1 MIALVAIF
9 WIIVTTVVGYVAIVA
24 VLSEYGNSTRGWF
37 STVVSHSLEGLEKTD
52 TWTLLI
58 VNVVVVIGTQIL
70 FLLPV
75 FRFKPELGGRK
86 SLRTSMVVAGFG
98 AAILTTSLLMG
109 VVCLVQLITGSI
121 DEFPMTL
128 YLDAEGAVIGEIL
141 IRDKFSWIFV
151 VSLVVLG
158 VSWFCWSL
166 VLIAFVARRNMPQAI
181 RRVTGLLVAGTLLE
195 ILLVLPLEAMV
206 RRRAECYCGTGSFQM
221 LLGAVFAGTWLLG
234 PGIFVL
240 FVLRRP
246 AYWGRYCPDCG
257 YEKGPRS
264 MQPKAC
270 PECGRAWQ
278 DGPGPAG

>member
-1 MIALVAIF
+1 MIALVGIA
-9 WIIVTTVVGYVAIVA
+9 WILVTTVVGYVAIVA
-24 VLSEYGNSTRGWF
+24 VLSEYENSTRGWF
-37 STVVSHSLEGLEKTD
+37 STLVSHGLDGLKKTD

-58 VNVVVVIGTQIL
+58 VNVVIVIGTQIL

-75 FRFKPELGGRK
+75 FRFNPELGGRK

-121 DEFPMTL
+121 DEFPVTL
-128 YLDAEGAVIGEIL
+128 YLDAEGAVIGEVL
-141 IRDKFSWIFV
+141 IHDRFTWIFV

-166 VLIAFVARRNMPQAI
+166 VLIAFVARRSVPQAI
-181 RRVTGLLVAGTLLE
+181 RRVTGVLVAGTLLE

-221 LLGAVFAGTWLLG
+221 LLGAVLAGIWLLG

-240 FVLRRP
+240 LVMRRP

-257 YEKGPRS
+257 HEKGPRS
-264 MQPKAC
+264 TQPKAC

-278 DGPGPAG
+278 EGSGPAG